1 MEVDTSVYYREH
13 SVDSSDHTGDSDE
26 HSPTPSEGDFAMKTE
41 NNDVIKDT
49 EDLSLNMSRLQISS
63 PINAQVIINGNQS
76 RLETIPEQNEIP
88 DKNTSEGRLSEE
100 DDETIKSEH
109 GEEIET
115 VTEVE
120 KEAETIDTVAKIDE
134 AKTETTAEVGNE
146 IEVQIAEVESEIVQA
161 ETTTITE
168 KEAETTEAKVEKEKT
183 EATTEV
189 EKEKIETEGKEKKKR
204 KRKTEL
210 QSLIDTANNVN
221 F

>member
-134 AKTETTAEVGNE
+134 AKTETEVGNE

-183 EATTEV
+183 EATAEV